1 MMDNKDFYLRFPIE
15 DKHCPALVNA
25 EAPTNKIAVILIH
38 TQSISISLGE
48 SVFL

>member
-1 MMDNKDFYLRFPIE
+1 MNHKGFYLRFPIE
-15 DKHCPALVNA
+15 DKHCSAFVNA
-25 EAPTNKIAVILIH
+25 VAPTNKIAVILIH